1 MMENIPKGD
10 KTHVQYVNYLP
21 KNDNKMRFNTHPL
34 DSLKQS
40 HDYDSQINSREGN
53 HEATEPKEDYVFEND
68 DQNKW
73 QPKENGPFDDWVMIE
88 RMHEDFNHSQGFP
101 WNPVEILQK
110 FFISLKS
117 K

>member
-1 MMENIPKGD
+1 MI
-10 KTHVQYVNYLP
+10 TT
-21 KNDNKMRFNTHPL
+21 R
-34 DSLKQS
+34 
-40 HDYDSQINSREGN
+40 
-53 HEATEPKEDYVFEND
+53 EATQRKDDYASEND
-68 DQNKW
+68 DQSKW